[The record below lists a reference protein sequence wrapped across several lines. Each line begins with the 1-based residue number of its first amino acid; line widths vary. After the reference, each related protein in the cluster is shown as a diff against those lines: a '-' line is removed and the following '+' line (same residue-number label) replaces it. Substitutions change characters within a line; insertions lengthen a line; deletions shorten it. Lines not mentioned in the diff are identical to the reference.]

1 MISVSSSYILFA
13 YSKYFCCSYSN
24 SAVCIY
30 FSSFILLWALFK
42 SSSFCF
48 IEIINYL
55 LFLLKV
61 SFNYLIILLSYTL
74 SCCFLISEHLISS
87 CTIGW
92 TCCFLFC
99 RSFLLL
105 SINCWFSSICIS
117 SYLIFICSFWFS
129 IWFLVFSLSSLS
141 SHSPIFVFSCFI
153 T

>member
-1 MISVSSSYILFA
+1 MISVSNSYIFFT
-13 YSKYFCCSYSN
+13 YSTYFCCSYSN
-24 SAVCIY
+24 SAECIY
-30 FSSFILLWALFK
+30 FCSFILSWALLK

-48 IEIINYL
+48 IDVRYYW

-61 SFNYLIILLSYTL
+61 WFNYLIILLIYTL
-74 SCCFLISEHLISS
+74 SCCFLISEHLTSS

-92 TCCFLFC
+92 TYCFLFC
-99 RSFLLL
+99 RSSLLL

-141 SHSPIFVFSCFI
+141 SH
-153 T
+153 